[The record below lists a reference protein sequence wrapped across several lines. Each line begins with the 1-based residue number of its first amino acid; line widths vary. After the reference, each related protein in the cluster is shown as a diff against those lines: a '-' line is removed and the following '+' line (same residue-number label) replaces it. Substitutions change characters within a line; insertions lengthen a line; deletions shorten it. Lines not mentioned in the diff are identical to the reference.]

1 MDFSQYIEIIP
12 EKRFGRPCI
21 KGTRISVYDVLNW
34 LANGMTKNEIIKDFP
49 ELNEAQINA
58 CLSFA
63 AEREHRMRVAS

>member
-1 MDFSQYIEIIP
+1 MDYNQFIEIIP

-34 LANGMTKNEIIKDFP
+34 LANGMTKNEIIEDFP
-49 ELNEAQINA
+49 ELNENQINA

>member
-49 ELNEAQINA
+49 EINEVQINA

-63 AEREHRMRVAS
+63 AEREHRLRVAS